1 MFREES
7 QVQVS
12 ETLPLE
18 NRSLNYAN
26 AQASFP
32 LRDALITDEGLPV
45 PEVGLEVALPQA
57 RVLTTGHRYA
67 VFWE

>member
-1 MFREES
+1 MFLEES

-26 AQASFP
+26 AQARFP
-32 LRDALITDEGLPV
+32 LRDDLIIDEGLP
-45 PEVGLEVALPQA
+45 EEGLEVALPQA
-57 RVLTTGHRYA
+57 RVLTTGHRFA

>member
-12 ETLPLE
+12 EMLSLE

-32 LRDALITDEGLPV
+32 LRDALITDEGLP
-45 PEVGLEVALPQA
+45 EDGLEVALPQA
-57 RVLTTGHRYA
+57 RVLTTGHRFA